1 MWGRGANFLKTQA
14 QEDKEQRTFLVTTL
28 KATEHVHMNSFFEKS
43 AEKKMT
49 RADWQAEGPPDTPF
63 RYAEIDVILTNKRI
77 RNIVTWK
84 VTQRQTSRATTFQQK
99 PD

>member
-1 MWGRGANFLKTQA
+1 MK
-14 QEDKEQRTFLVTTL
+14 
-28 KATEHVHMNSFFEKS
+28 KS

-63 RYAEIDVILTNKRI
+63 RYAEIDVILANKRI
-77 RNIVTWK
+77 RNIVKMWK